1 MASNYPQLSPQPLLI
16 PVNEITQEKYIVNQ
30 FSKTT
35 LKGSLLKGYSETFPY
50 ELTNVMAPQ
59 DYNAIVKEI
68 NGLVK
73 SKKLPVK
80 SFIGLLMFSIVCLFF
95 SPMAFVVIFPISV
108 SLITISLIGIHYFLK
123 RISEK
128 IEKTLINFNNV
139 FVTRRVSI
147 EFSKK
152 SIFRTTKVKIIYPA
166 SLAIQPVLYNIQPI
180 QQGFYQQNSQQSQ
193 NVVETSKMGDSSP
206 LLSKV

>member
-50 ELTNVMAPQ
+50 ELTNVIAPQ

-68 NGLVK
+68 NGSVK
-73 SKKLPVK
+73 SKKFPVQ
-80 SFIGLLMFSIVCLFF
+80 SFIGLLMLSIVCLFF
-95 SPMAFVVIFPISV
+95 SPMAFVVIFPISI

-139 FVTRRVSI
+139 FATRRVSI

-152 SIFRTTKVKIIYPA
+152 LIFRAKVKIIYPA

-180 QQGFYQQNSQQSQ
+180 QQSFYQQNPQQSQ
-193 NVVETSKMGDSSP
+193 NTETSKTADSSP
-206 LLSKV
+206 LISKV

>member
-50 ELTNVMAPQ
+50 ELTNVIAPQ
-59 DYNAIVKEI
+59 DYNSIVKEI
-68 NGLVK
+68 NGSVK
-73 SKKLPVK
+73 SKKFPVQ
-80 SFIGLLMFSIVCLFF
+80 SFIGLLMLSIVCLFF
-95 SPMAFVVIFPISV
+95 SPMAFVVIFPISI

-139 FVTRRVSI
+139 FATRRVSI

-152 SIFRTTKVKIIYPA
+152 LIFRTKVKIIYPA

-180 QQGFYQQNSQQSQ
+180 QQSFYQQNPQQSQ
-193 NVVETSKMGDSSP
+193 NSETSKTADSSP
-206 LLSKV
+206 LISKV

>member
-1 MASNYPQLSPQPLLI
+1 MASNYPQLSPQPLLVPI
-16 PVNEITQEKYIVNQ
+16 NEISQEKYIVNQ

-50 ELTNVMAPQ
+50 ELTNVMASQ

-68 NGLVK
+68 NSVVK
-73 SKKLPVK
+73 SKKLSIK
-80 SFIGLLMFSIVCLFF
+80 SFIGLLMLSIVCLFF
-95 SPMAFVVIFPISV
+95 SPMAFVVIFPISI
-108 SLITISLIGIHYFLK
+108 SLITISLIGIHYFFK
-123 RISEK
+123 RIQEK

-139 FVTRRVSI
+139 FATRRVSI

-152 SIFRTTKVKIIYPA
+152 SLLKNKLKIVYPA
-166 SLAIQPVLYNIQPI
+166 SLAVQPVFYNIQPI
-180 QQGFYQQNSQQSQ
+180 QQGFYQQQQNPQ
-193 NVVETSKMGDSSP
+193 NVETKMGGDSSP

>member
-68 NGLVK
+68 NSSVK
-73 SKKLPVK
+73 SKKFPVQ
-80 SFIGLLMFSIVCLFF
+80 SFIGLLMLSTVCLFF

-139 FVTRRVSI
+139 FATRRVSI

-152 SIFRTTKVKIIYPA
+152 SIFRTKVKIIYPA

-180 QQGFYQQNSQQSQ
+180 QQSFYQQNPQQSQ
-193 NVVETSKMGDSSP
+193 YAETSKTADSSP

>member
-1 MASNYPQLSPQPLLI
+1 MASNYPQLSPQPLLTQ
-16 PVNEITQEKYIVNQ
+16 VNEITQEKYIVNQ

-50 ELTNVMAPQ
+50 ELTNVIAQQ

-68 NGLVK
+68 NGSVK

-80 SFIGLLMFSIVCLFF
+80 SFIGLLMLSIVCLFF
-95 SPMAFVVIFPISV
+95 SPMVFVVIFPISV
-108 SLITISLIGIHYFLK
+108 SLITISLIGIHYSLK
-123 RISEK
+123 RVSEK

-139 FVTRRVSI
+139 FATRRVSI

-152 SIFRTTKVKIIYPA
+152 SLFRTKAKIIYPA

-180 QQGFYQQNSQQSQ
+180 QQTFYQQNPQQSQ
-193 NVVETSKMGDSSP
+193 NVETSKMADSSP